1 MFGITHFQLRLKFL
15 GYIFEI
21 VKHDSAD
28 EKQVHP
34 HCRVLIWSMLRNGS
48 DRVKLQGVSMRI
60 GIPKE
65 IKPREGRVALIPAA
79 CAQLRQHGHDVFVQA
94 QAGLMS
100 GYNDSDYQAAGV
112 TILPDAAALY
122 GAAQLIVKVKEPQ
135 PAELGLLRP
144 EHLLFSYLHL
154 AAAPDLLRGLREIGL
169 TAVAFETVQEGRAL
183 PLLAP
188 MSDIAGRLSIQ
199 IGANLL
205 HQTHGGRG
213 VLLGGLP
220 AAERGHV
227 VILGAGVAGGNA
239 ALMAQ
244 AIGAEVTVFDPNR
257 EKLAA
262 MRALGPNVTGLH
274 PYQFAIEEHLHSAD
288 MLIGAVLIPGAKAPH
303 LVTADMVRRMQPG
316 SVIIDISVD
325 QGGCI
330 ETTHPTDYNQPTF
343 IWEGV
348 VHFGVTN
355 MPGAV
360 PRSASQAL
368 SAALVPYI
376 LRLTQ
381 AAWDSEP
388 ALATGIN
395 VQAGKIVH
403 PALQNVA

>member
-1 MFGITHFQLRLKFL
+1 
-15 GYIFEI
+15 
-21 VKHDSAD
+21 
-28 EKQVHP
+28 
-34 HCRVLIWSMLRNGS
+34 
-48 DRVKLQGVSMRI
+48 MRI
-60 GIPKE
+60 GVPKE
-65 IKPREGRVALIPAA
+65 IKPQEGRVALIPAA
-79 CAQLRQHGHDVFVQA
+79 CAQLIQHGHEVYVQS

-100 GYNDSDYQAAGV
+100 GYTDPDYQNAGV
-112 TILPDAAALY
+112 TILPDAAATY
-122 GAAQLIVKVKEPQ
+122 AEAQLLVKVKEPQ
-135 PAELGLLRP
+135 PPELELLRAD
-144 EHLLFSYLHL
+144 HLLFSYLHL
-154 AAAPDLLRGLREIGL
+154 AAAPALLSALQSIGL
-169 TAVAFETVQEGRAL
+169 TAVAFETVQVGRTL

-188 MSDIAGRLSIQ
+188 MSDIAGRLAVQ
-199 IGANLL
+199 IGATLL
-205 HQTHGGRG
+205 HEPHGGRG

-257 EKLAA
+257 DKLAA
-262 MRALGPNVTGLH
+262 MRALGPNVTALH
-274 PYQFAIEEHLHSAD
+274 PYPFAIKEHLQSAD
-288 MLIGAVLIPGAKAPH
+288 LLIGAVLIPGAKAPH
-303 LVTADMVRRMQPG
+303 LVTAEMVRHMQAG

-381 AAWDSEP
+381 TGWETGPDLAA
-388 ALATGIN
+388 GIN
-395 VQAGKIVH
+395 VRAGKIVH
-403 PALQNVA
+403 PALRDRT